1 MQDSI
6 GNTRSLLLRFID
18 QWESKPHIQS
28 RHLFALYKDRLLKDK
43 YLTDG
48 MVNHIVVFLE
58 REVDSDRLSLIDSL
72 SDFKRQTEPPTA
84 TLDRFFQ

>member
-28 RHLFALYKDRLLKDK
+28 RHLFSLYKERIQGGKP
-43 YLTDG
+43 LTDP
-48 MVNHIVVFLE
+48 MVKHISSFIRSERNCPREQLLE
-58 REVDSDRLSLIDSL
+58 SLYEL
-72 SDFKRQTEPPTA
+72 KHPNKPPPS
-84 TLDRFFQ
+84 TLDNFFT

>member
-1 MQDSI
+1 MTKKEKKKIVLIHYLDE
-6 GNTRSLLLRFID
+6 
-18 QWESKPHIQS
+18 WSKLKHIQS

-58 REVDSDRLSLIDSL
+58 REVDTDRSSLLDSL